1 MGKIGDLWVKLGL
14 KSEDFN
20 KGIKDAEAK
29 TGGFGSAVTK
39 VKGIA
44 VAAWAAV
51 GAAAAKMTLDFIQSS
66 NKLGDAWD
74 QTMARVKAAWQT
86 FTSALTSWNWDN
98 FFGRMKNAA
107 DAAASL
113 AAERDREMEVENSIK
128 LRKSAMDEELEL
140 LQIQARNQK
149 LSYAEREKAAKDY
162 LDKVEPLYDDEI
174 ALRKRLMEST
184 AGTWLKIGGLEDN
197 EENRRA
203 LEQFLSRLETD
214 TEMMQQL
221 QNRASDSKEA
231 YNEYLKWAA
240 SDLEGEDWKRM
251 SGALYDIYNTIAGRD
266 DTNQA
271 LVDAIA
277 NYNYSKGAFYKE
289 NRRIYSSMNSA
300 GAQISGASVD
310 SAETAEIKAFA
321 EALAEAADEA
331 RALAEEERS
340 ISEREEEMLESLH
353 RLAEERGVF
362 DPLLES
368 CNEYVE
374 GLIKARE
381 EEENLKEASIDMGQ
395 ILSDLTTAAIQG
407 FSDSIQEMM
416 NGLMGMEEI
425 DGGQIFASLLIPLAQ
440 TVTSMGEM
448 LMAAG
453 IAELEFV
460 KALTNP
466 ALAPAAI
473 AAGAA
478 LIAIGS
484 AASAGLRS
492 LAQGGSASSAT
503 TSYAS
508 SSYTPAYGTMT
519 SELTVHVEGVVKGS
533 NIILSGQETLNEWN
547 K

>member
-1 MGKIGDLWVKLGL
+1 MGKIGDLWVRLGL
-14 KSEDFN
+14 KSEDFK
-20 KGIKDAEAK
+20 KGIKDAEAS
-29 TGGFGSAVTK
+29 TGGFGNTITK

-51 GAAAAKMTLDFIQSS
+51 GAAAAKMALDFIQSS

-98 FFGRMKNAA
+98 FFGRMKDAA

-162 LDKVEPLYDDEI
+162 LDKVKPLYDDEI

-197 EENRRA
+197 EQNRKA

-221 QNRASDSKEA
+221 KNRASDSKEA

-266 DTNQA
+266 ETNQA

-300 GAQISGASVD
+300 GAQIAGASVD
-310 SAETAEIKAFA
+310 SADTAEIKAFA

-340 ISEREEEMLESLH
+340 ISEREDEMLESLH

-374 GLIKARE
+374 GLIRARE

-395 ILSDLTTAAIQG
+395 ILSDLATAAIQG

-416 NGLMGMEEI
+416 NSLMGVE
-425 DGGQIFASLLIPLAQ
+425 DLNAGQIFASLMKPLAQ
-440 TVTSMGEM
+440 VVTSAGEM
-448 LMAAG
+448 ILATGIGVKSFKESLETLEPAVAIVAG
-453 IAELEFV
+453 TAMIAL
-460 KALTNP
+460 
-466 ALAPAAI
+466 
-473 AAGAA
+473 GAA
-478 LIAIGS
+478 M
-484 AASAGLRS
+484 SAGLQA
-492 LAQGGSASSAT
+492 LGSAGAGAASSAT
-503 TSYAS
+503 TSYS
-508 SSYTPAYGTMT
+508 PTSTPAYGTLT
-519 SELTVHVEGVVKGS
+519 SELTVHVDGVVKGS
-533 NIILSGQETLNEWN
+533 NIILSGQETINEWN